1 MGNIFSKSNDSSSRE
16 VSSNRQVPFA
26 VVEAYKTIR
35 TNLVYAMSQSDKHSF
50 VVSSS
55 NQGEGKSTTSVNIA
69 IAFSQLGSRV
79 LLVDA
84 DLRMPTIY
92 KKMKLS
98 NSEGLT
104 SILAGL
110 GTFEE
115 AVHKVNTNLDVLTSG
130 PIPPNPSELLSSV
143 KMDSFLEMAN
153 NMYDYIIIDTPP
165 ANIVSDAVVLAPK
178 TAGAVIVVH
187 GKSTTH
193 EQLDKT
199 VSSLKFADV
208 RLLGV
213 VINGGTEKGKGTS
226 YSEKY
231 GV

>member
-1 MGNIFSKSNDSSSRE
+1 MAKLFSKTRE
-16 VSSNRQVPFA
+16 ASVRDANYNRQVPFA

-79 LLVDA
+79 LLIDA

-104 SILAGL
+104 TILAGL

-115 AVHKVNTNLDVLTSG
+115 AVHKINSNLDVLTSG
-130 PIPPNPSELLSSV
+130 PIPPNPSELLSSQN
-143 KMDSFLEMAN
+143 MDHFLEKVN
-153 NMYDYIIIDTPP
+153 GIYDYIIIDTPP
-165 ANIVSDAVVLAPK
+165 VNIVSDAVVLAPK

-187 GKSTTH
+187 GKTTTH
-193 EQLDKT
+193 EQLDRA
-199 VSSLKFADV
+199 VGALKFAES

-213 VINGGTEKGKGTS
+213 VINGGAERGKGYI
-226 YSEKY
+226 YSDRY
-231 GV
+231 GI

>member
-1 MGNIFSKSNDSSSRE
+1 MAKLFTRSYESSSRE
-16 VSSNRQVPFA
+16 ANPNRQVPFA

-35 TNLVYAMSQSDKHSF
+35 TNLIYAMSQSDKRSF

-84 DLRMPTIY
+84 DLRMPTVY

-104 SILAGL
+104 SVLAGL
-110 GTFEE
+110 STFEE
-115 AVHKVNTNLDVLTSG
+115 SVHKVNSNLDVLTSG
-130 PIPPNPSELLSSV
+130 PIPPNPSELLSSEN
-143 KMDSFLEMAN
+143 MDIFLEKAN
-153 NMYDYIIIDTPP
+153 NIYDYIIIDTPP
-165 ANIVSDAVVLAPK
+165 VNVVSDALVLTPK

-187 GKSTTH
+187 GNATTH
-193 EQLDKT
+193 EQLEKT
-199 VSSLKFADV
+199 VSSLKFAEA

-213 VINGGTEKGKGTS
+213 VINGGTEKGKDYS
-226 YSEKY
+226 YRTKY